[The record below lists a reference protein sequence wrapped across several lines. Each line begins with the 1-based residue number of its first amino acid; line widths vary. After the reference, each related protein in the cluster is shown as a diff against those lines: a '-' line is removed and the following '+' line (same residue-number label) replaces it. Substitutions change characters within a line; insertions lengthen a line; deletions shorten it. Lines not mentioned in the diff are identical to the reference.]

1 MFGGA
6 NMTLRLKKITAILL
20 SVVMLFGAMPMLAA
34 DFAADAAE
42 NGDCG
47 ENISWIFDGGILEI
61 SGSGEMENY
70 LVSKEPW
77 YSVRSEI
84 KTVIISENITTVG
97 NTAFYDCSNLASVTL
112 PSTLTSVGSNAFADC
127 ESLESIILPANLA
140 KIGDMAFYASGI
152 RTVVI
157 PASVTSIGVDAFG
170 WCDYLAE
177 ISVDEN
183 NAAFSSD
190 ENGVLYNK
198 DKAVLIKYP
207 GNSAL
212 TVFAVPETVAEISDY
227 AFENSY
233 KIKTVCIP
241 ESVSDIGY
249 GAFFNSYLE
258 NIIVNPDNSSYSSDS
273 SGVLFN
279 KDKTT
284 LIQYPINSNVTDYT
298 VPETVTSIED
308 GAFHNSVSL
317 ECVHIPSGVVKIGE
331 GILDYTDAYICSDS
345 ADCPAKEY
353 ADANGVDF
361 VVCGEHSESRK
372 IIASG
377 SCGDYTFWTLYDDG
391 EIVISGEGVTDDF
404 DVNSAP
410 WSDYADVI
418 VKATVSE
425 GVSNIS
431 KNFFNG
437 CENLEKIDI
446 SNTVTDIGRCA
457 FAGCSSLKNL
467 AIPESV
473 KAIGSEAFAGS
484 SGIETLR
491 YLGDTADWCAIDFE
505 VATSNPAYFTEEFY
519 IKGNPVVDVVIPD
532 GTETIGAYAFAG
544 VESVSSVTLPDSL
557 NKIGEGAFMGCTG
570 FKYIHIPASVTAIE
584 DEAIPET
591 VDFICSDSEN
601 GAAKAYA
608 EEHGITFKLCQKHS
622 VLGVSLPAAAEITN
636 KGTLQL
642 EAVINP
648 ENPVDKKV
656 SWSSDNEKVAKVDE
670 NGVVT
675 AVSVGEATVTVTT
688 NDGGFTA
695 DCKITVVPRK
705 FTITW
710 VVNGVGTPQEVDEG
724 AEIPVP
730 EEPVRTGYSFDGW
743 STKIPET
750 MPSRNLI
757 FSALWTANFYD
768 AVFDANGGRWT
779 DGAAEK
785 TVSSQFNSEIEIPDD
800 PARQGYSF
808 AGWTPVVG
816 IMDNINGKNFTAVW
830 LADGDTPYKVEIY
843 TMATDGLYTLETGL
857 FAAETDSTVTAEY
870 TFENGFELN
879 KEKSVLSG
887 TVAADGS
894 LVLKVYLDRV
904 KSTITINGEV
914 LEVIFGQLINEP
926 ETTDIPEGHSHS
938 GWADENGNTVE
949 FPLVVGENM
958 PSEISPV
965 FVKNS
970 YKVVWKVD
978 DASTEEIYEFGAEI
992 IKPSNP
998 VKNGYTFKGWT
1009 PEVPDSMP
1017 AYNLTFV
1024 AVFDKNTYTC
1034 SDCGELFDDE
1044 TKYNEHV
1051 AYEQAKKAVRVSIR
1065 NNPGTATIKY
1075 GETLVLTAIKS
1086 SEVSGTKLYW
1096 YVDGEKQGEG
1106 ETFSISFKSGTKT
1119 VTVKIVDEN
1128 GNVLKDESGN
1138 EISDEQKVSVNSS
1151 FWQKIVS
1158 FFKNLFR
1165 MNRTVT
1171 QSVFKNIF

>member
-1 MFGGA
+1 
-6 NMTLRLKKITAILL
+6 MTLNFKKITAILL
-20 SVVMLFGAMPMLAA
+20 SVVMLFGAVPLFAA
-34 DFAADAAE
+34 DFAANAAE
-42 NGDCG
+42 NGECG

-84 KTVIISENITTVG
+84 KAVIVSEGVTTVG
-97 NTAFYDCSNLASVTL
+97 NGAFYDCSNLTSVTL

-127 ESLESIILPANLA
+127 EGLESIVLPANLA
-140 KIGDMAFYASGI
+140 KIGEMAFYASGI
-152 RTVVI
+152 REIAI

-170 WCDYLAE
+170 WCDYLAK
-177 ISVDEN
+177 ITVDEN

-190 ENGVLYNK
+190 ENGVLYSK
-198 DKAVLIKYP
+198 DKTVLMKYP

-212 TVFAVPETVAEISDY
+212 TVFEVPETVAEISDY

-241 ESVSDIGY
+241 ESVSSIGY

-258 NIIVNPDNSSYSSDS
+258 KIIVNSDNQNYSSDS
-273 SGVLFN
+273 FGVLFN

-298 VPETVTSIED
+298 VPETVTGIEN

-317 ECVHIPSGVVKIGE
+317 ECVHISSDVVTIGE
-331 GILDYTDAYICSDS
+331 GILDFTDAYICSDS
-345 ADCPAKEY
+345 DDCAAKDY
-353 ADANGVDF
+353 ADANGIDF
-361 VVCGEHSESRK
+361 VVCGEHSEGRK

-391 EIVISGEGVTDDF
+391 EIVISGEGGTDDF
-404 DVNSAP
+404 DANAAP
-410 WSDYADVI
+410 WSDYADTI

-425 GVSNIS
+425 GVTSIS
-431 KNFFNG
+431 DNAFNG
-437 CENLEKIDI
+437 CESLENIVI
-446 SNTVTDIGRCA
+446 SNTVTDIGSCA

-467 AIPESV
+467 VIPESV
-473 KAIGSEAFAGS
+473 KAIGSEAFAGCTNIFS
-484 SGIETLR
+484 VR
-491 YLGDTADWCAIDFE
+491 YLGEVDGWCAIQFE
-505 VATSNPAYFTEEFY
+505 STNSNPAYFAEEFY
-519 IKGNPVVDVVIPD
+519 IKGNPVVDVVVPD
-532 GTETIGAYAFAG
+532 GTETVGAYAFAG
-544 VESVSSVTLPDSL
+544 VDSVSSVTLPDSL
-557 NKIGEGAFMGCTG
+557 NKIGAGAFMGCTG
-570 FKYIHIPASVTAIE
+570 FEYIHIPASVTEIG
-584 DEAIPET
+584 DGAIPET

-601 GAAKAYA
+601 GAAKSYA
-608 EEHGITFKLCQKHS
+608 DESGIAFRFCQKHN
-622 VLGVSLPAAAEITN
+622 VLGVTLPATAEIIN

-648 ENPVDKKV
+648 ENPNDKTV
-656 SWSSDNEKVAKVDE
+656 VWSSDNEKIVKVDK

-695 DCKITVVPRK
+695 ECKITVVPRK
-705 FTITW
+705 FTVTW
-710 VVNGVGTPQEVDEG
+710 VVNGIGTPQEVAEG
-724 AEIPVP
+724 DIIPVP
-730 EEPVRTGYSFDGW
+730 DDPVRTGYSFDSW
-743 STKIPET
+743 STDIPET
-750 MPSRNLI
+750 MPSRNLV

-768 AVFDANGGRWT
+768 AVFDANGGSWA

-843 TMATDGLYTLETGL
+843 TMSADGTYTLETGL
-857 FAAETDSTVTAEY
+857 FAGETDSTVTAEY
-870 TFENGFELN
+870 TVENGFELN
-879 KEKSVLSG
+879 EEKSVLSG
-887 TVAADGS
+887 SVAADGS

-904 KSTITINGEV
+904 KDTVTINGET

-926 ETTDIPEGHSHS
+926 VITGIPEGHSHG
-938 GWADENGNTVE
+938 GWTDENGNAVE
-949 FPLVVGENM
+949 FPLVVGEKL
-958 PSEISPV
+958 PAEINPV
-965 FVKNS
+965 FIKNS
-970 YKVVWKVD
+970 YKIVWKVD

-992 IKPSNP
+992 IIPSNP

-1017 AYNLTFV
+1017 AYDLTFV

-1044 TKYNEHV
+1044 AKYNEHV

-1096 YVDGEKQGEG
+1096 YVDGKKQGEG
-1106 ETFSISFKSGTKT
+1106 ETFSINFKSGTKT
-1119 VTVKIVDEN
+1119 VTVKFVDEN
-1128 GNVLKDESGN
+1128 GNVLKDENGN